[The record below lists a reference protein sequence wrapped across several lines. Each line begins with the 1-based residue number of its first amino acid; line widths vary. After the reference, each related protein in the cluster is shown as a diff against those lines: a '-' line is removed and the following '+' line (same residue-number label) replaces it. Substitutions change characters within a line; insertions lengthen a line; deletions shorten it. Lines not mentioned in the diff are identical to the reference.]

1 MIDESWYR
9 RPPGVAEHTA
19 AGGIVIRRAQGRLY
33 VALIR
38 EGGLTAYVLPKGH
51 VEPGETLDR
60 TARREIAEESGVSD
74 LTLIGEL
81 AVRQR
86 LNYSRRSWGTT
97 HYFLFVTAQAEGAP
111 PEPVEPPVQTH
122 WFPLDALPVLFWP
135 EQRELLEA
143 NRERIIALLNSTR
156 RHTSERGL

>member
-19 AGGIVIRRAQGRLY
+19 AGGVVIRRAQGRLY

-51 VEPGETLDR
+51 VEPGETLDHA
-60 TARREIAEESGVSD
+60 ARREVAEESGLRN
-74 LTLIGEL
+74 LTLIAEV

-86 LNYSRRSWGTT
+86 LDYSRRSWGTT
-97 HYFLFVTAQAEGAP
+97 HYFLFVTTQAKGAH
-111 PEPVEPPVQTH
+111 PEPVESPLQTH
-122 WFPLDALPVLFWP
+122 WFPLDALPALFWP
-135 EQRELLEA
+135 EQRELLA
-143 NRERIIALLNSTR
+143 TNRERIIALLDATR
-156 RHTSERGL
+156 RSPSER

>member
-19 AGGIVIRRAQGRLY
+19 AGGVVIRRVQARLY

-60 TARREIAEESGVSD
+60 AARREVAEESGLSD

-81 AVRQR
+81 TVRQR

-97 HYFLFVTAQAEGAP
+97 HYFLFVTAQAEAAP
-111 PEPVEPPVQTH
+111 PEPVESPVQTH
-122 WFPLDALPVLFWP
+122 WFPLDALPALFWP

-143 NRERIIALLNSTR
+143 NRERIIALLKSTHH
-156 RHTSERGL
+156 HTPERGR